1 MSKDKT
7 MLKRISISF
16 ATALV
21 ALTVATASAGAT
33 TPIASFEASRS
44 TSSAGTHPDLVTSF
58 ELAAPGAPEAAKS
71 VSVNFPEGLF
81 GNGNAIVE
89 CRSVDFALNQC
100 APSSQAGIATV
111 YANYGGDPHALMG
124 TAPIFFMAPGPGD
137 TARFGFY
144 VPTINVPISIP
155 LTLRTGSDYGMRF
168 TVSGIPQSTP
178 LAGAKMT
185 FWGFPAD
192 ASHNPQRFPKGKAG
206 APPVGCPGLAD
217 TTCLS
222 APTPPLISSKPLID
236 NPSVCGTG
244 ALPVE
249 LSVRTYQDP
258 DNPASATS
266 SFSPTT
272 DCDRPT
278 FRPVLSAGPTTTEA
292 DSASGL
298 DLELKN
304 RQSFGRPASPS
315 YMHDV
320 TVTLPEEF
328 TINPGAADGQRAC
341 SDAEA
346 NFGTEQPSNC
356 PDDSKIGTFSLGTP
370 GLAGPLE
377 GSLYLGEPKP
387 GNTYRIFMAAS
398 GYGINAK
405 LAGSLRPDP
414 ATGRLTATFDDLPQV
429 PFDTFDIH
437 LFASDRG
444 LLATPTRCGAYKIEA
459 HFVPWNNLLADET
472 SVEVF
477 GIQSGPQGSPC
488 PAEGRPFAPRLQAG
502 TANSQAG
509 AFSNFTLKLD
519 RSDGDQFLR
528 DVNFTLP
535 PGFTGSLRGIPYCSE
550 AAIAH
555 AAQSLG
561 LVERANPSC
570 PAAAQIG
577 TSDVAAGPGGHPFH
591 AAGTIYLAGPHNGA
605 PLSLVVITPA
615 LAGPYDYGTVV
626 VRVALRIDP
635 LDAHVIATSDPVP
648 SIIGGIPLRIRSIQV
663 NVDRPNFTI
672 NPTNCS
678 PFSIASQGVGDQ
690 GAVANFSSYFHVVNC
705 ATLPFKPSMTIKQL
719 GGKGK
724 TARAQD
730 PSMQFDL
737 TTRAG
742 DANIKSVAVTLSKA
756 FAIDQRHLGNLC
768 SETELAKSKCA
779 GRQAIGTASV
789 STPLLDAPLAGP
801 VYAVSGRGGLP
812 RLAFILDGQV
822 SLVPRAESAATKA
835 GALRTT
841 VPTVPDA
848 PVGKFRLAIFGGKRG
863 YLTNTRSLCAAPVVS
878 TIEFVGQNGMK
889 RTQKAKAK
897 TDCGAKAAKA
907 KKRRR

>member
-1 MSKDKT
+1 
-7 MLKRISISF
+7 MLKRISISV

-21 ALTVATASAGAT
+21 ALMAANVSASAS

-44 TSSAGTHPDLVTSF
+44 TSSAGMHPDLTTSF
-58 ELAAPGAPEAAKS
+58 ELAAPGGPEAAKS

-89 CRSVDFALNQC
+89 CRSADFALNQC
-100 APSSQAGIATV
+100 APSSQAGLATI

-124 TAPIFFMAPGPGD
+124 TAPIFFMAPAPGD

-144 VPTINVPISIP
+144 VPKINTPISIP

-192 ASHNPQRFPKGKAG
+192 SSHNTQRFPKGKAG
-206 APPVGCPGLAD
+206 EPPAGCPGLAD

-222 APTPPLISSKPLID
+222 TPTLPLIASKPLID
-236 NPSVCGTG
+236 NPAVCGTEP
-244 ALPVE
+244 LPVQ
-249 LSVRTYQDP
+249 LSVWTYQDP
-258 DNPASATS
+258 DDPSSATS

-298 DLELKN
+298 DLELRN
-304 RQSFGRPASPS
+304 RQSLGRPASPS
-315 YMHDV
+315 YIHNA
-320 TVTLPEEF
+320 TVTLPEGF
-328 TINPGAADGQRAC
+328 TINPNAADGQRAC
-341 SDAEA
+341 SDAAA
-346 NFGTEQPSNC
+346 NFGTELPSRC
-356 PDDSKIGTFSLGTP
+356 PDNSKIGTFSLGTP

-377 GSLYLGEPKP
+377 GSLYIGEPKP
-387 GNTYRIFMAAS
+387 GNTYRIFMTAS

-405 LAGSLRPDP
+405 LAGSFHPNP
-414 ATGRLTATFDDLPQV
+414 VTGRLTATFDDLPQV
-429 PFDTFDIH
+429 PFDTFNIH
-437 LFASDRG
+437 IFASDRG

-459 HFVPWNNLLADET
+459 HFVPWNDRLADET
-472 SVEVF
+472 SGEVF
-477 GIQSGPQGSPC
+477 GIQSGPGGSPC
-488 PAEGRPFAPRLQAG
+488 PAESRPFAPRLEAG
-502 TANSQAG
+502 TANPQAG
-509 AFSNFTLKLD
+509 AFSSFTLKLD

-535 PGFTGSLRGIPYCSE
+535 PGFTGSLRGIPYCPE

-555 AAQSLG
+555 AAQTLG
-561 LVERANPSC
+561 QVERVNPSC
-570 PAAAQIG
+570 PAASQVG
-577 TSDVAAGPGGHPFH
+577 TSNVAAGPGSHPFH
-591 AAGTIYLAGPHNGA
+591 AAGTMYLAGPHKGA
-605 PLSLVVITPA
+605 PFSLVVITPA
-615 LAGPYDYGTVV
+615 LAGPYDYGNIV

-663 NVDRPNFTI
+663 NIDRPNFTI

-690 GAVANFSSYFHVVNC
+690 GTVANFSSYFHVVNC
-705 ATLPFKPSMTIKQL
+705 ATLPFKPSMKIKQL

-737 TTRAG
+737 STRAG
-742 DANIKSVAVTLSKA
+742 DANIKSVAVTLSRA
-756 FAIDQRHLGNLC
+756 FAIDQRHLGNIC
-768 SETELAKSKCA
+768 SEAELLRIKCA

-822 SLVPRAESAATKA
+822 SLVPRAESSSTRS
-835 GALRTT
+835 GALKTV

-848 PVGKFRLAIFGGKRG
+848 PVGKFRFTLFGGKRG
-863 YLTNTRSLCAAPVVS
+863 YLINTRGFCAAPVVS
-878 TIEFVGQNGMK
+878 RIDFVAQNGK
-889 RTQKAKAK
+889 RLTQKAKAK
-897 TDCGAKAAKA
+897 TACGATAE
-907 KKRRR
+907 KRRG

>member
-7 MLKRISISF
+7 MLKRISISA

-21 ALTVATASAGAT
+21 ALTAATASANASP
-33 TPIASFEASRS
+33 PIASFEATRS
-44 TSSAGTHPDLVTSF
+44 TGSAGMHPDLITRF

-71 VSVNFPEGLF
+71 VTVNFPEGLF

-100 APSSQAGIATV
+100 APSSQAGLATI

-124 TAPIFFMAPGPGD
+124 TAPIFFMAPAPGD

-144 VPTINVPISIP
+144 VPTVNTPISIP

-192 ASHNPQRFPKGKAG
+192 EGHNPQRFPKGKAG
-206 APPVGCPGLAD
+206 APPAGCPGLTD

-222 APTPPLISSKPLID
+222 DPTLPLIASKPLVD
-236 NPSVCGTG
+236 NPAFCGTE

-249 LSVRTYQDP
+249 LSVRSYQDP
-258 DNPASATS
+258 ENPSRATS
-266 SFSPTT
+266 FLSPTT

-298 DLELKN
+298 DLELRN
-304 RQSFGRPASPS
+304 FQSLGRPASPS
-315 YMHDV
+315 YLRNT
-320 TVTLPEEF
+320 TVTLPEGF
-328 TINPGAADGQRAC
+328 TINPDAADGQRAC
-341 SDAEA
+341 RDADA
-346 NFGTEQPSNC
+346 NFGTELPSNC
-356 PDDSKIGTFSLGTP
+356 PDNSKIGTFSLGSP

-377 GSLYLGEPKP
+377 GSLYIGEPKP

-398 GYGINAK
+398 GFGINAK
-405 LAGSLRPDP
+405 LAGSFRPDP
-414 ATGRLTATFDDLPQV
+414 ATGRVTATFDNLPQV
-429 PFDTFDIH
+429 PFDTFNMH
-437 LFASDRG
+437 FFASDRG
-444 LLATPTRCGAYKIEA
+444 LMATPTQCGAYKIEA
-459 HFVPWNNLLADET
+459 HFVPWNDRLADQT

-477 GIQSGPQGSPC
+477 GIQTGPKGSPC
-488 PAEGRPFAPRLQAG
+488 PETKRPFSPRLAAG

-509 AFSNFTLKLD
+509 AFSGFTLKLD
-519 RSDGDQFLR
+519 RDDGDQFLR
-528 DVNFTLP
+528 DLNFTLP

-550 AAIAH
+550 AAITR

-561 LVERANPSC
+561 QVEKANPSC
-570 PAAAQIG
+570 PAASQIG
-577 TSDVAAGPGGHPFH
+577 TATVAAGPGSHPFY
-591 AAGTIYLAGPHNGA
+591 AAGKMYLAGPLKGA
-605 PLSLVVITPA
+605 PLSLVFITPA
-615 LAGPYDYGTVV
+615 LAGPYDYGTVA

-635 LDAHVIATSDPVP
+635 LDAHVIATSETVP

-663 NVDRPNFTI
+663 NIDRPNFTI

-678 PFSIASQGVGDQ
+678 PFSVASQGVGDQ
-690 GAVANFSSYFHVVNC
+690 GSVANFSSYFHVVNC
-705 ATLPFKPSMTIKQL
+705 ATLPFKPSMKIKQL
-719 GGKGK
+719 GGRGK
-724 TARAQD
+724 TARSQD

-737 TTRAG
+737 STREG
-742 DANIKSVAVTLSKA
+742 DANIKSIAVTLSKA

-768 SETELAKSKCA
+768 SEAELVRTKCA
-779 GRQAIGTASV
+779 GRQAIGTATTT
-789 STPLLDAPLAGP
+789 TPLLDAPLAGP

-822 SLVPRAESAATKA
+822 SLVPRAESSSTKS
-835 GALRTT
+835 GALKTV

-848 PVGKFRLAIFGGKRG
+848 PIGKFQLTLFGGKQG
-863 YLTNTRSLCAAPVVS
+863 YLINTRSLCAAPVVS
-878 TIEFVGQNGMK
+878 KIEFVGQNGKK

-897 TDCGAKAAKA
+897 TACGSKAGKG
-907 KKRRR
+907 KKRHG